1 MVEKDATYIK
11 WKQTNSM
18 LYKRTTLFI
27 FLLSTKNIVF
37 LPFFII
43 LLFRKCLLNF
53 LLKRSSFPASIIAY
67 NINNEV
73 IIMKICVRPGILAP
87 VHQKLLI
94 EDFPTIDFVDK
105 LEDDAEVLISF
116 PNIIRKETLDSLP
129 NLKWIQLFS
138 AGFDQ
143 GDLSYLKSRSITLT
157 NARGIYSIP
166 IAEDVV
172 ARLLAINRQLP
183 QYIQDQEQKKWN
195 RELNGYELYGS
206 TIGFLGAGSIAVE
219 TAKRLVGFNVRL
231 LAYREHQ
238 GKVEPFDEIFTGEK
252 GLYDLIRQSDYIISV
267 LPSNQ
272 ETIHLLDQKR
282 LRLMKK
288 DAVLI
293 NVGRGDLIN
302 EQELVEV
309 LKSGHLRGV
318 SLDVY
323 EVEPLPKDSPLYQ
336 LPNVLLTPHHAGAST
351 HTSERLY
358 QLIKKNIR
366 HFLTGGELDN
376 IVRL

>member
-143 GDLSYLKSRSITLT
+143 GDLPYLKSRSITLT

-302 EQELVEV
+302 EQELVEI
-309 LKSGHLRGV
+309 LRSGHLRGV